1 VLSPATARRLQDA
14 GLAWAPARGDRFVV
28 ADRDMDDEVFVVSDM
43 VIEHHR
49 APTGGLLRFNGTT
62 EWALDSLDVDRAL
75 WLPREDQLR
84 GALGA
89 AFTSL
94 TRVPGG
100 WRVSLV
106 DDSSD
111 DSSDDGA
118 SEYVHPDAEEAY
130 AAALLDRLTRPG
142 SGPRSTSADR

>member
-1 VLSPATARRLQDA
+1 VLSPATARRLRDA
-14 GLAWAPARGDRFVV
+14 GLAWAPVRGDRFVV

-89 AFTSL
+89 AFTCL
-94 TRVPGG
+94 TRVAGG
-100 WRVSLV
+100 WRVNL
-106 DDSSD
+106 DDD
-111 DSSDDGA
+111 RSDDGDDDHPA
-118 SEYVHPDAEEAY
+118 GFVHPDPEEAY

-142 SGPRSTSADR
+142 SGPRRTSADR